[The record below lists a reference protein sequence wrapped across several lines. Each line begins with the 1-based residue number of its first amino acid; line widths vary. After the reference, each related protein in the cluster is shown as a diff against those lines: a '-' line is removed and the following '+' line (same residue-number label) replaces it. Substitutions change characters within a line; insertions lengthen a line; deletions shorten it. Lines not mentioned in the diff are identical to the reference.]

1 MFKKLFVFILFLLL
15 SNSFGQLLN
24 TDSVKVMEAKVIVE
38 NWLKL
43 VDNGKYAES
52 WDEASTFL
60 KGKVTKE
67 EWILTI
73 SNLKPSFGKTNTRE
87 IQSAQYST
95 ELPGAPDGEYV
106 VFQYKTN
113 FKLKNNSIETIVP
126 MIDSDGK
133 WRVSGYFVK

>member
-15 SNSFGQLLN
+15 SNSFGQMLN
-24 TDSVKVMEAKVIVE
+24 TDSIKVMEAKVSVE
-38 NWLKL
+38 SWLKL
-43 VDNGKYAES
+43 VDDGKYAES

>member
-15 SNSFGQLLN
+15 SNSFGQMLN
-24 TDSVKVMEAKVIVE
+24 TDSIKVMEAKVSVE
-38 NWLKL
+38 SWLKL
-43 VDNGKYAES
+43 VDDGKYAES

-113 FKLKNNSIETIVP
+113 FELKNNSIETIVP
-126 MIDSDGK
+126 MIDSDSK
-133 WRVSGYFVK
+133 WRVSGYFIK

>member
-1 MFKKLFVFILFLLL
+1 MFKKLFVFILFVLL
-15 SNSFGQLLN
+15 SNSFGQMLN
-24 TDSVKVMEAKVIVE
+24 TDSIKVMEAKVSVE
-38 NWLKL
+38 SWLKL
-43 VDNGKYAES
+43 VDDGKYAES

>member
-1 MFKKLFVFILFLLL
+1 
-15 SNSFGQLLN
+15 
-24 TDSVKVMEAKVIVE
+24 MEAKVIVE